1 MLLLHVAHTWL
12 DSAISTWS
20 SIFLSFEELR
30 SSPVLFS
37 QKFAGAGLDGAV
49 CRLPLGIV
57 YASALPLAVGYLWT
71 HAPNQPISSHSIP
84 SRTAYVPK
92 RRRSSRPPVGCSSMW
107 LSALVG
113 GCDALNPMNEAKPE
127 NFGPLIVWQ
136 VKRFSSCPF
145 AKVGWKIR
153 QRVSPEEGGFASWPG
168 GLGSWSSDPLMT
180 G

>member
-1 MLLLHVAHTWL
+1 MKQHLLVVWRVALVACPFFAKIRWSWTGWSRLSLATWHRL
-12 DSAISTWS
+12 RFGSTTS
-20 SIFLSFEELR
+20 
-30 SSPVLFS
+30 
-37 QKFAGAGLDGAV
+37 
-49 CRLPLGIV
+49 C
-57 YASALPLAVGYLWT
+57 GYLWT